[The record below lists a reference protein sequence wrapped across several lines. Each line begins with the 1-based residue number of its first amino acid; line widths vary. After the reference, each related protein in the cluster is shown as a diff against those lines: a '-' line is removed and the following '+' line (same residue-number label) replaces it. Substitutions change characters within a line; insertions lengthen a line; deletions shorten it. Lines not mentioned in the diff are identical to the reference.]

1 MILNVGTMIQSKKES
16 EIRKQFFAYRNGM
29 LADALRGAGNCH
41 TVIFG
46 LTLHQVIELAN
57 AVGKDAQL
65 ANDLWN
71 DIKCRE
77 ARLIAPLLM
86 PADAM
91 GIDVAKAWCDTV
103 EDCEICDALCH
114 RLLRNMP
121 FAFDLVLHYAHSA
134 VPLQR
139 YLAMRLLINLVTIGK
154 PLDIDLVAAMAA
166 EALSDA
172 DVMVRQVSRMIVDN
186 IADLK

>member
-46 LTLHQVIELAN
+46 LTLQQVIELAN

-86 PADAM
+86 PADA
-91 GIDVAKAWCDTV
+91 IILEAAKAWCDTV
-103 EDCEICDALCH
+103 EDSEICDVLCH
-114 RLLRNMP
+114 RLLRSLP
-121 FAFDLVLHYAHSA
+121 FAFDLVEHYAHSSI
-134 VPLQR
+134 PLQR
-139 YLAMRLLINLVTIGK
+139 YLAMRLLINLVAIGK
-154 PLDIDLVAAMAA
+154 PLDKDMVFAMAT

-172 DVMVRQVSRMIVDN
+172 DVMVRQVSKMIVDN
-186 IADLK
+186 LAELN

>member
-1 MILNVGTMIQSKKES
+1 MIQSKKES

-46 LTLHQVIELAN
+46 LTLQQVIELAN

-86 PADAM
+86 PADVM
-91 GIDVAKAWCDTV
+91 DFEVAKAWCDTV
-103 EDCEICDALCH
+103 EDSEICDVLCH
-114 RLLRNMP
+114 RLLRNLP
-121 FAFDLVLHYAHSA
+121 FAFELVEHYAHSA

-139 YLAMRLLINLVTIGK
+139 YLAMRLLINLVAIGK
-154 PLDIDLVAAMAA
+154 PIDTNMVSAMAS
-166 EALSDA
+166 EALSDD
-172 DVMVRQVSRMIVDN
+172 DVMVRQVSKMIVDN
-186 IADLK
+186 LADLK